1 MSREE
6 YDVVFLVMSKLCEDA
21 KEVTELII
29 DCSAVLKATVNK
41 LFWEKKGFH
50 RQLQSVVCK
59 THAKQTFN
67 ILIPTK
73 DKDVMIKDNRKEII
87 TLQFHPLR
95 PNFIKYRLHCDHS
108 TLRKLLGQI
117 EIVKEA
123 LPVKEASDV
132 VLENISL
139 SVVLHKVYEESELT
153 KEDNIQGDLVSQKE
167 VECNELS
174 LSIKSED
181 KERDMLQEK
190 LFDSKADR
198 NEDLKMKLPTD
209 EIQNKTKHI
218 NTVFAEEMIDVKLI
232 EQVKHPDII
241 EAKDDPAK
249 GK

>member
-6 YDVVFLVMSKLCEDA
+6 YDVVFLVMSKLSEDA

-73 DKDVMIKDNRKEII
+73 DKDVIKDYSKEII

-95 PNFIKYRLHCDHS
+95 PNFIKYKLHCDHS
-108 TLRKLLGQI
+108 TRRKLLGQI

-123 LPVKEASDV
+123 LPVNEASDV
-132 VLENISL
+132 VLEKHNISL
-139 SVVLHKVYEESELT
+139 SVVLLKVYEESELT

-167 VECNELS
+167 FECNELS
-174 LSIKSED
+174 LSIKSENR
-181 KERDMLQEK
+181 ERDMLQEK
-190 LFDSKADR
+190 LFESKADR
-198 NEDLKMKLPTD
+198 NEDLKLPTD
-209 EIQNKTKHI
+209 AIQNKMKHI
-218 NTVFAEEMIDVKLI
+218 DTAFAEEMIDVKLT

-241 EAKDDPAK
+241 EAKDEPAK